1 MATRVGIALGTNLG
15 NRLTHLRKAR
25 EMLRQLV
32 DPDSLYLEAP
42 IYQSEPVGCREGS
55 PDFYNTVIEIDYIG
69 TPYELLTKTQGIEF
83 HLGREAVYERNAP
96 RIIDIDILYMGNES
110 MQDEI
115 LTIPHPRLIHR
126 RFVLQPLNDIRPNLI
141 LPGDEATIS
150 KHLRHLETDEPPLTL
165 AQSVW

>member
-15 NRLTHLRKAR
+15 NRLTHLRDAR

-32 DPDSLYLEAP
+32 DPDSHYLEAP
-42 IYQSEPVGCREGS
+42 IYQSEPVGCRDDS

-69 TPYELLTKTQGIEF
+69 KPYELLAKTQGIEF

-96 RIIDIDILYMGNES
+96 RIIDVDILYFGNEVL
-110 MQDEI
+110 QDEI

-126 RFVLQPLNDIRPNLI
+126 RFVLQPLHDIRANLI
-141 LPGDEATIS
+141 LPGDNVSIS
-150 KHLRHLETDEPPLTL
+150 EHLKHLETDEPPLTL
-165 AQSVW
+165 VQGTW

>member
-25 EMLRQLV
+25 DMLRQLV
-32 DPDSLYLEAP
+32 DPDSHYLQAP
-42 IYQSEPVGCREGS
+42 IYQSEPVDCREGA

-69 TPYELLTKTQGIEF
+69 APYELLAKTQGIEF

-96 RIIDIDILYMGNES
+96 RIIDIDILYMGDEK

-126 RFVLQPLNDIRPNLI
+126 RFVLQPLNDICPNII
-141 LPGDEATIS
+141 LPGDEVTIS
-150 KHLRHLETDEPPLTL
+150 EHLLHLESDEPLL
-165 AQSVW
+165 NIVQSVW